1 MMLRALLAL
10 LLLALPAALRAQEP
24 APEPVVITGVVLE
37 HDTGYPPG
45 VLSEEWQQWFKLIAW
60 RKGDGPIETT
70 QMSVTFTAPTEEA
83 IAAILAQI
91 PEGGLVRFT
100 VSGDVTYDQNRP
112 EARLLAVL
120 PTPDDPKLVDTAV
133 RVLHPEPLVD
143 PELGTFLPAVQPHFA
158 FSQEREWLGQ
168 KVEVVL
174 WLDLRLADTRART
187 LVTLGRAWE
196 ERKTLDR
203 RARKE
208 LQRFHDLWREQYQR
222 PGGPALTRADFANRL
237 KLVEV
242 SAFDNGD
249 IGSRYV
255 LDGVD
260 DFPVM
265 SVNIWNDGTIETNI
279 P

>member
-10 LLLALPAALRAQEP
+10 LLLALPATLRAQEP
-24 APEPVVITGVVLE
+24 APAPVVITGVVLE

-45 VLSEEWQQWFKLIAW
+45 VLTEDWQQWFKLIAW
-60 RKGDGPIETT
+60 RKDDGPIETT

-83 IAAILAQI
+83 IAAMLAQI

-120 PTPDDPKLVDTAV
+120 PTPEDPKLVDTALS
-133 RVLHPEPLVD
+133 VLHPEPLVD
-143 PELGTFLPAVQPHFA
+143 PDLGTFLPGVQPHFA

-187 LVTLGRAWE
+187 LATIGRAWE
-196 ERKTLDR
+196 ERKTLDGQ
-203 RARKE
+203 ARKA
-208 LQRFHDLWREQYQR
+208 LQRFHDLWREQYRR
-222 PGGPALTRADFANRL
+222 PGRLELTRADFARRL

-249 IGSRYV
+249 IGLRYV

-265 SVNIWNDGTIETNI
+265 DFHRWNDGTIETNI